1 MDNNSDIPE
10 NVRKALTRNRMLRD
24 ILNDE
29 KQSSH
34 EVLVQ
39 QRCLHVVRRVSA
51 ARRWRRRAAAIAAVA
66 AMVMASIG
74 GFWLLPDDS
83 LTPVTVAA
91 VNTNKIP
98 LPPLTSQFFSVTNV
112 SGFDTI
118 HGDPT
123 AGLLQFTPTA
133 AIQTSMT
140 ISSSSSLLAD
150 SPGLFSV
157 VSTSDLAMGKIYT
170 EVSSSSLRGNFS
182 ESSPKNPE
190 ATVAIMDDN
199 EFLHLPE
206 VIGIVGFAGN
216 QQVLLRPEKKKLF

>member
-1 MDNNSDIPE
+1 MDNDSDIPE
-10 NVRKALTRNRMLRD
+10 NVRKALTRNRMLHD

-29 KQSSH
+29 TQSSH
-34 EVLVQ
+34 DVLVQ
-39 QRCLHVVRRVSA
+39 QRCLHEVRVSA
-51 ARRWRRRAAAIAAVA
+51 ARRWQRRAAAIAAVA

-74 GFWLLPDDS
+74 GFWLLADDS
-83 LTPVTVAA
+83 LTPATVVA
-91 VNTNKIP
+91 VNTKKTP
-98 LPPLTSQFFSVTNV
+98 SPPLISHFVSVTNV

-123 AGLLQFTPTA
+123 AGLLQIIPTA
-133 AIQTSMT
+133 AIQTSTT

-150 SPGLFSV
+150 STGLFSV
-157 VSTSDLAMGKIYT
+157 VSTSDLAMEKIYT

-182 ESSPKNPE
+182 ESSPTNPE

-199 EFLHLPE
+199 EFLHLPQ